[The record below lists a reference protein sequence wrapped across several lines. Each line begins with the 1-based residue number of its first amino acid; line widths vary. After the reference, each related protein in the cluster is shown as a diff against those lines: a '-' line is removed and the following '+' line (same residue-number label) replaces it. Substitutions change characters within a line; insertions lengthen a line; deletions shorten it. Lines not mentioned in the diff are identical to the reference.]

1 MHAVNHSGGPAFT
14 SMVRTPAGDGNG
26 LMARGQPVVDSL
38 NSWRGGWAPRGLVF
52 PRATHAAAPSLDP
65 QKQRDEFA
73 LAMCVGLGKD
83 RFQLI
88 ARRLP

>member
-1 MHAVNHSGGPAFT
+1 MRVRSRAVSHEKRIYTDVFSIDNSRASFRKHALGRQHAFT
-14 SMVRTPAGDGNG
+14 SAHCAG
-26 LMARGQPVVDSL
+26 
-38 NSWRGGWAPRGLVF
+38 
-52 PRATHAAAPSLDP
+52 PSFDL
-65 QKQRDEFA
+65 QNQRDEFA